1 VLVVTVEQAPRS
13 LSHREGQ
20 ESTVAFVSQAHKV
33 VA

>member
-1 VLVVTVEQAPRS
+1 MLVMTVERAPRT
-13 LSHREGQ
+13 LSRRESQ